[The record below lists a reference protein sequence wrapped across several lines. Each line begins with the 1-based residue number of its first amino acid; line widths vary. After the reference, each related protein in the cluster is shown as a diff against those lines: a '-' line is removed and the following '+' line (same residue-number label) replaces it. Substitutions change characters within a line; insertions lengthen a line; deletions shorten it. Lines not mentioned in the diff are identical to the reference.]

1 MKQPFIRRLPVLCLL
16 LALFALPA
24 NAASFSTME
33 AGDYP
38 LDAELSCYVNAMGGV
53 EFGALLLQKT
63 QLHVSKDGSKTITLH
78 LGKSQVTI
86 YSVTCDTFVD
96 AKPDNGNS
104 FRGVKNGTLGYYDV
118 DGALVTDGVTYTL
131 SDATAENAAKQQV
144 HYVDTVTFPVLSQQ
158 ADYHLTLCINSNV
171 MGVQFC
177 DANDKTTEN
186 TFPAVLTVD
195 WSSVGLS
202 ADSMQTETTTVPA
215 AAPDDVE
222 KEQKSGLNLY
232 RVGDNTTTAQTTAE
246 VSDPAAAGVA
256 ATINRPV
263 LYAAGVV
270 GILLLAGG
278 LVLIILGK
286 RERKKEENL

>member
-1 MKQPFIRRLPVLCLL
+1 MKQSFIRRLPVLCLL
-16 LALFALPA
+16 LALLILPA

-53 EFGALLLQKT
+53 EFGAPLLKKT
-63 QLHVSKDGSKTITLH
+63 ELHVSEDGSKTITLH
-78 LGKSQVTI
+78 LGKSRVTI

-96 AKPDNGNS
+96 AEPDNGNS
-104 FRGVKNGTLGYYDV
+104 FRGVENGSLGYYDA
-118 DGALVTDGVTYTL
+118 DGKLVTDGVTYML
-131 SDATAENAAKQQV
+131 SDDTAENAAKQPV
-144 HYVDTVTFPVLSQQ
+144 HYVDTITFPVSSQQ
-158 ADYHLTLCINSNV
+158 ADYHLTLYINSNV

-177 DANDKTTEN
+177 DANDQTTEN

-202 ADSMQTETTTVPA
+202 AGSAQTETTTAPA
-215 AAPDDVE
+215 AVPDDVE

-232 RVGDNTTTAQTTAE
+232 RVDNTATTAQATAE
-246 VSDPAAAGVA
+246 APDPAVAAVA

-263 LYAAGVV
+263 LYAAGAV
-270 GILLLAGG
+270 GVLLLICGF
-278 LVLIILGK
+278 VLILLGK

>member
-1 MKQPFIRRLPVLCLL
+1 
-16 LALFALPA
+16 
-24 NAASFSTME
+24 
-33 AGDYP
+33 
-38 LDAELSCYVNAMGGV
+38 MGGV
-53 EFGALLLQKT
+53 EFGAPLLQKT

-96 AKPDNGNS
+96 ADPDNGNS
-104 FRGVKNGTLGYYDV
+104 FRGVENGTLGYYAA
-118 DGALVTDGVTYTL
+118 DGKLVTDGVTYTL
-131 SDATAENAAKQQV
+131 SDDTALNAANEPV

-158 ADYHLTLCINSNV
+158 ADYHLTLYINSNV

-202 ADSMQTETTTVPA
+202 ADNPQTETTTASA
-215 AAPDDVE
+215 AVPDDVE

-232 RVGDNTTTAQTTAE
+232 RVGDIATTTQTTVEAPN
-246 VSDPAAAGVA
+246 PAAAGVA
-256 ATINRPV
+256 ATVNRPV
-263 LYAAGVV
+263 LYAAGAV
-270 GILLLAGG
+270 GILLLISG
-278 LVLIILGK
+278 LVLILLGK